1 MNYRERVSG
10 KSILGYYLFHWSLVT
25 SFSHHSSA
33 KRSQVDLGH
42 QKLRAEGSSAARWK
56 LLVLHQSR
64 ERGWNKRTERSCSHF
79 HQRWQTSR
87 QYLYPFLL
95 KDHFN
100 FIIRPLLIH
109 FRDKV
114 PAAQRLGSPCSG
126 AVSGPDHPALLLRRA
141 WEHHTCRRRVS
152 FSLLT
157 TFLSPAI
164 FKSHH
169 VSRCPSIL
177 GELLLPRGRYYWE
190 TIVSRSTAYRLGV
203 AYSTASRS
211 SPLGENRLSW
221 CLQCVPAM
229 SGCVFVHLQ
238 TFLYS
243 PQSFWTHFIFLYSF
257 SLSLSCRY
265 QLLHIN
271 IRSSLFVTETPERV
285 GTLLDYQL
293 GRLSFYNAQSGQLL
307 GTFCQQFTQPCHPA
321 LALEMPG
328 SLEVSMVLKMPD
340 FIKNS

>member
-1 MNYRERVSG
+1 M
-10 KSILGYYLFHWSLVT
+10 T

-87 QYLYPFLL
+87 QYLYPFFLR
-95 KDHFN
+95 KGHFN
-100 FIIRPLLIH
+100 FIIRPLSIH

-126 AVSGPDHPALLLRRA
+126 AVSGSDHPALLLRRA

-164 FKSHH
+164 FKSDS

-221 CLQCVPAM
+221 CLQCVPTM
-229 SGCVFVHLQ
+229 SGCVFIHFQ

-243 PQSFWTHFIFLYSF
+243 PQSFWTHFIFLYSL
-257 SLSLSCRY
+257 SLSLS
-265 QLLHIN
+265 QLQVPVAAHQYSVQFVCDWDTWASGHSSRLPARLPVFLQ
-271 IRSSLFVTETPERV
+271 RSKWSAVRHFLPAIYSAMSPCPGPGDAGQPGGQHGPE
-285 GTLLDYQL
+285 DA
-293 GRLSFYNAQSGQLL
+293 RLY
-307 GTFCQQFTQPCHPA
+307 
-321 LALEMPG
+321 
-328 SLEVSMVLKMPD
+328 
-340 FIKNS
+340 